1 MKQFKIFNRKGS
13 SPGYQINNNG
23 EQEIYIYDEIGS
35 PGGYWGVDPEQFAKD
50 LKAMV
55 GPVTIRINSPGGSVF
70 GGMSIYN
77 AIQSYEGGTTTIIDG
92 LAASAA
98 SYIALAGDT
107 VKISQ
112 GAFIMIHEAW
122 SIAIGNASDFRKE
135 ADLLDKIDGQIAG
148 FYARKTGKDLSEI
161 QEIMTEET
169 WFTADEAKEFG
180 LVDEVIEKT
189 KPAENLFDLSVFNNV
204 PDALNQS
211 KACETQKPKDFE
223 TALRDA
229 GMSRREAKAV
239 LADGL
244 KALNPET
251 EQEDLPDL
259 VDTELENKKR
269 EYARMQ
275 LELDEIFIN
284 MKGTV

>member
-1 MKQFKIFNRKGS
+1 MFNRKGS
-13 SPGYQINNNG
+13 TPGYQINKKKN

-35 PGGYWGVDPEQFAKD
+35 PGGFWGVDPEQFAKD
-50 LKAMV
+50 MKELT
-55 GPVTIRINSPGGSVF
+55 GPVNIRINSPGGSVF

-77 AIQSYEGGTTTIIDG
+77 AIQSYDGGTTTIVDG

-107 VKISQ
+107 VKINQ

-122 SIAIGNASDFRKE
+122 SLAIGNAKDFRKE

-148 FYARKTGKDLSEI
+148 FYARKTGKELSDI
-161 QEIMTEET
+161 QEIMTDET
-169 WFTADEAKEFG
+169 WFTADEALEFG
-180 LVDEVIEKT
+180 LVDEVMEKT

-204 PDALNQS
+204 PDALSQS
-211 KACETQKPKDFE
+211 EACETQKPKDFE

-239 LADGL
+239 LAGGL
-244 KALNPET
+244 RAIEKPEP
-251 EQEDLPDL
+251 EEPVEKQASFRDRDILQAEF
-259 VDTELENKKR
+259 EL
-269 EYARMQ
+269 AT
-275 LELDEIFIN
+275 LL
-284 MKGTV
+284 